1 MVALMNSAA
10 KRRLRLSD
18 AVHIAPVGIDHLSAV
33 RYIHETSFCLLAAG
47 EYSEEEKAGYLAML
61 KAPAYARSMLT
72 NDLVAAWYGDHMVGT
87 AGWCPGTD
95 TGTTARLRMI
105 FVAPM
110 FAGAGIGRLLVE
122 TVEARAVRAGFL
134 RLSARSTLNSAGFYH
149 QLGYRTK
156 GRGLMQTADG
166 PGLPVM
172 FLHKVATQPTARIRA
187 VPSPAL
193 V

>member
-1 MVALMNSAA
+1 MNSAA
-10 KRRLRLSD
+10 KRNLRLSD
-18 AVHIAPVGIDHLSAV
+18 VVRITPVEIDHLSAA
-33 RYIHETSFCLLAAG
+33 RYIHETSFRLLAAG
-47 EYSEEEKAGYLAML
+47 EYSDAEAAGYLAML
-61 KAPAYARSMLT
+61 KAPAYARSMLS
-72 NDLVAAWYGDHMVGT
+72 NNLVAAWYGDYMVGT

-95 TGTTARLRMI
+95 TGTTARLRMV

-110 FAGAGIGRLLVE
+110 FAGTGVGRLLVE
-122 TVEARAVRAGFL
+122 TVEAQAVRAGFL

-172 FLHKVATQPTARIRA
+172 FLHKVAAHPKVRIDA
-187 VPSPAL
+187 LTSPAL
-193 V
+193 A